1 MGVIKDKSVI
11 NKIRKAKTRRGKRF
25 LEKREPQV
33 IEATKTAIFTRGST
47 ASQRCVQLLKDF
59 CLLKKPNSVYFNR
72 KESWHPMDDSQPLER
87 MSAKNNST
95 LFAFANH
102 TKKRPNNV
110 IIGRT
115 FDDHVLD
122 MYELGFD
129 NYRSLQE
136 FKGVPKTSV
145 GTKPIVTFSGQAFD
159 VEPDYQRLKNL
170 LLDFFAGPDVE
181 AIRLSGLEHCIQFV
195 ALDGKVLMRSYRVAL
210 KKSGTRL
217 PRVELL
223 EMGPRVDL
231 TVRRVRTAG
240 QDLWKRALRRPEVE
254 FRKGKTVKNINKDG
268 LGSTL
273 GRIHMRR
280 QNYRN
285 LSLRK
290 TRAFRKSSSERPDT
304 KKRSLVPVVDS
315 VGAANDRTS
324 SAETNGAE
332 GRPKKRV
339 RFES

>member
-11 NKIRKAKTRRGKRF
+11 NKIRKAKTRKGKRF

-59 CLLKKPNSVYFNR
+59 CLLKKPNSVYFNRYDPHVGPFHVSPHSLSVPYSLSHR

-217 PRVELL
+217 PRV
-223 EMGPRVDL
+223 
-231 TVRRVRTAG
+231 
-240 QDLWKRALRRPEVE
+240 
-254 FRKGKTVKNINKDG
+254 
-268 LGSTL
+268 
-273 GRIHMRR
+273 
-280 QNYRN
+280 
-285 LSLRK
+285 
-290 TRAFRKSSSERPDT
+290 
-304 KKRSLVPVVDS
+304 
-315 VGAANDRTS
+315 
-324 SAETNGAE
+324 
-332 GRPKKRV
+332 
-339 RFES
+339 

>member
-59 CLLKKPNSVYFNR
+59 VSHSMITHSYVSNCVHNLSQCLLKKPNSVYFNR
-72 KESWHPMDDSQPLER
+72 KESWHPMDNSQPLER

-217 PRVELL
+217 PRV
-223 EMGPRVDL
+223 
-231 TVRRVRTAG
+231 
-240 QDLWKRALRRPEVE
+240 
-254 FRKGKTVKNINKDG
+254 
-268 LGSTL
+268 
-273 GRIHMRR
+273 
-280 QNYRN
+280 
-285 LSLRK
+285 
-290 TRAFRKSSSERPDT
+290 
-304 KKRSLVPVVDS
+304 
-315 VGAANDRTS
+315 
-324 SAETNGAE
+324 
-332 GRPKKRV
+332 
-339 RFES
+339 